1 MAFDALFLRC
11 LKGELERELTG
22 ARIERIQ
29 QPARGTLVLTVKGE
43 RRRELLI
50 GGSSGAPRLHF
61 TGEQLEKPREPPM
74 FCMLLRKHLTG
85 ARILE
90 VTMPVTDRVLLLRLA
105 APGMF
110 GEGEERG
117 LAVELFGH
125 AANVIL
131 TDQEGIITDCL
142 FRTGSAEDK
151 RAVLPGMR
159 YRLPPMQDKAELL
172 TLDDG
177 SIAGIVEDFPDGQ
190 GLDRCILGAFLG
202 LSPLVAREICHRA
215 CADVSP
221 AVGEIRARGELPAV
235 CRELS
240 ALRDRVNSGDV
251 GPYLIAGPDGEPA
264 DFTYLPVEQY
274 GQGYAVTRVESFS
287 ALLDAFY
294 SRRDTEERRR
304 QRAREL
310 SKTVKNARD
319 RVARRLEAQRREL
332 RDTEDRDRLRECGD
346 IITANIYA
354 MKKGQTQLAAED
366 FYDPQ
371 GGIRVIALDPL
382 KTPQQNAAKYYKD
395 YNRAK
400 SARAHLTEQI
410 ESGQGE
416 LAYLESVL
424 EEIGRAETER
434 DLAEIRQELTDAG
447 IIRAAGKGRPAKR
460 QVSQP
465 MRFRST
471 AGLLIRAGRN
481 NIQNDALTL
490 RDSAKSDLWLHA
502 GKLHGAHVVISCQGQ
517 EPDRQSVNEAAA
529 IAACLS
535 EGRGSSKV
543 PVDVT
548 WVREIKKPAG
558 GRPGMVIYHTYRTV
572 MAAPDEAL
580 MERLRIK

>member
-61 TGEQLEKPREPPM
+61 TGEQLEKPQEPPM

-142 FRTGSAEDK
+142 FRAGSAEDR
-151 RAVLPGMR
+151 RAVQPGMR
-159 YRLPPMQDKAELL
+159 YRLPPLQDKRDLLALSDREIAELC
-172 TLDDG
+172 T
-177 SIAGIVEDFPDGQ
+177 
-190 GLDRCILGAFLG
+190 GLEPGRPVDKGVMERFLG
-202 LSPLVAREICHRA
+202 ISPLVAREMAYRA
-215 CADVSP
+215 ESGDLA
-221 AVGEIRARGELPAV
+221 AEL
-235 CRELS
+235 CR
-240 ALRDRVNSGDV
+240 LRDAV
-251 GPYLIAGPDGEPA
+251 LAGGEPCLLTGPEGA
-264 DFTYLPVEQY
+264 PFDFSYIPIFQY
-274 GQGYAVTRVESFS
+274 GPGYGLSKAESFS
-287 ALLDAFY
+287 ALLDVFY
-294 SRRDTEERRR
+294 AKKDAVERRR
-304 QRAREL
+304 QRSGELRRAAGTAR
-310 SKTVKNARD
+310 N
-319 RVARRLEAQRREL
+319 RVARRLETQRQEL
-332 RDTEDRDRLRECGD
+332 LHTENRDWLRQCGD
-346 IITANIYA
+346 IITANLYA
-354 MKKGQTQLAAED
+354 MKKGQRELVAED
-366 FYDPQ
+366 FYAED
-371 GGIRVIALDPL
+371 GGTRRIALDPL

-400 SARAHLTEQI
+400 SAAAHLTERI
-410 ESGQGE
+410 GQGEEE

-424 EEIGRAETER
+424 EEIDRAETER
-434 DLAEIRQELTDAG
+434 DLTEIRAELEETG
-447 IIRAAGKGRPAKR
+447 VLRAPKQNRRPKR
-460 QVSQP
+460 QPIQP
-465 MRFRST
+465 MRFRSG

-481 NIQNDALTL
+481 NAQNDQLTL
-490 RDSAKSDLWLHA
+490 RDSAKTDLWLHA
-502 GKLHGAHVVISCQGQ
+502 QKLHGAHVILSCQGKT
-517 EPDRQSVNEAAA
+517 PDPQSVHEAACV
-529 IAACLS
+529 AAWYS
-535 EGRGSSKV
+535 QGRGAAKV

-548 WVREIKKPAG
+548 EVRQIKKPAG
-558 GRPGMVIYHTYRTV
+558 ARPGMVIYHTYRTLL
-572 MAAPDEAL
+572 AEPDEAL
-580 MERLRIK
+580 VEKMRIK

>member
-61 TGEQLEKPREPPM
+61 TGEQLEKPQEPPM

-142 FRTGSAEDK
+142 FRAGSAEDR
-151 RAVLPGMR
+151 RAVQPGMR
-159 YRLPPMQDKAELL
+159 YRLPPLQDKRDLLALSDREIAELCAEL
-172 TLDDG
+172 EPG
-177 SIAGIVEDFPDGQ
+177 RPV
-190 GLDRCILGAFLG
+190 DRGVMERFLG
-202 LSPLVAREICHRA
+202 ISPLVAREMAYRA
-215 CADVSP
+215 ESGDLA
-221 AVGEIRARGELPAV
+221 AEL
-235 CRELS
+235 CR
-240 ALRDRVNSGDV
+240 LRDAV
-251 GPYLIAGPDGEPA
+251 LAGGEPCLLTGPEGA
-264 DFTYLPVEQY
+264 PFDFSYIPIFQY
-274 GQGYAVTRVESFS
+274 GPGYGLSKAESFS
-287 ALLDAFY
+287 ALLDVFY
-294 SRRDTEERRR
+294 AKKDAVERRR
-304 QRAREL
+304 QRSVELRRAAGTAR
-310 SKTVKNARD
+310 N
-319 RVARRLEAQRREL
+319 RVARRLETQRQEL
-332 RDTEDRDRLRECGD
+332 LHTENRDWLRQCGD
-346 IITANIYA
+346 IIIANLYA
-354 MKKGQTQLAAED
+354 MKKGQRELVAED
-366 FYDPQ
+366 FYAED
-371 GGIRVIALDPL
+371 GGTRRIALDPL

-400 SARAHLTEQI
+400 SAAAHLTERI
-410 ESGQGE
+410 GQGEEE

-424 EEIGRAETER
+424 EEIDRAETER
-434 DLAEIRQELTDAG
+434 DLTEIRAELEETG
-447 IIRAAGKGRPAKR
+447 VLRAPKQNRRPKR
-460 QVSQP
+460 QPIQP
-465 MRFRST
+465 MRFRSG

-481 NIQNDALTL
+481 NAQNDQLTL
-490 RDSAKSDLWLHA
+490 RDSAKTDLWLHA
-502 GKLHGAHVVISCQGQ
+502 QKLHGAHVILSCQGKT
-517 EPDRQSVNEAAA
+517 PDPQSVHEAACV
-529 IAACLS
+529 AAWYS
-535 EGRGSSKV
+535 QGRGAAKV

-548 WVREIKKPAG
+548 EVRQIKKPAG
-558 GRPGMVIYHTYRTV
+558 ARPGMVIYHTYRTLL
-572 MAAPDEAL
+572 AEPDEAL
-580 MERLRIK
+580 VEKMRIK